1 MRAYGQTKR
10 MNKLHPHNECG
21 ICCGGKI
28 SNGSKRM
35 KLKIE
40 LDRDIKDIPFHSEDE

>member
-10 MNKLHPHNECG
+10 MYKIHPHNECG
-21 ICCGGKI
+21 MCCGGVI

-35 KLKIE
+35 KLKKE
-40 LDRDIKDIPFHSEDE
+40 LDRDIKDIPFDSID